1 MPVETVAGQAAGAP
15 PEHASAGD
23 ASRPDAATQG
33 PPTGNGATGKAPA
46 APPVDPRH
54 GTAPGQD
61 PADAA
66 QAGSGPEKAHRPS
79 VAALVIGAV
88 VALAGVLLV
97 LYAWRLPPF
106 ATSVMTTNDATVQ
119 GRVTG
124 MAAQVSGYVRE
135 VLVRDYQMV
144 RRGQPLVR
152 LDPSTYQQQV
162 DQAMATLDSSVANL
176 ANAAQTINTNRANLL
191 SAQADLGAKQAE
203 QERTSIDLAR
213 LSDLASRGSIS
224 IRARDQAVADART
237 ATANVRMA
245 QASIQVAVES
255 IKTALV
261 QRQGLA
267 ATVEGNRAAL
277 EQAKINLGYTM
288 VYAPADGQVGAT
300 NVNQGQYVAAGSQ
313 LIYFVPRELWVVA
326 NYKETQTHHMRVGQA
341 ATVSVDA
348 LGGVRIG
355 GRVVAL
361 SPATGSQFSVL
372 KPDNASG
379 NFTKV
384 VQRIPVK
391 IAVDVRD
398 PATARMRPGMSVVA
412 HIDTAG
418 EGGR

>member
-1 MPVETVAGQAAGAP
+1 MPVETVAHQGADAP
-15 PEHASAGD
+15 PET
-23 ASRPDAATQG
+23 TQG
-33 PPTGNGATGKAPA
+33 APAQGSPTGDGATGKAPA
-46 APPVDPRH
+46 SPPVDPYR
-54 GTAPGQD
+54 GTTPGQD
-61 PADAA
+61 PAADAA
-66 QAGSGPEKAHRPS
+66 RPGPEKLHRPS
-79 VAALVIGAV
+79 IAAIVIAAV
-88 VALAGVLLV
+88 VALAGVLLI

-124 MAAQVSGYVRE
+124 MATQVGGYVKE

-162 DQAMATLDSSVANL
+162 DQAKATLDSSVANL
-176 ANAAQTINTNRANLL
+176 DNAAQTINTNRANLL

-203 QERTSIDLAR
+203 QERTSIDLTR

-224 IRARDQAVADART
+224 IRAQQQAVADART

-245 QASIQVAVES
+245 QASIWVAAES

-267 ATVEGNRAAL
+267 AAVEGNRAAL
-277 EQAKINLGYTM
+277 KQAKINLSYTV
-288 VYAPADGQVGAT
+288 VYAPAYGQVGAT

-313 LIYFVPRELWVVA
+313 LIYFVPRELWVIA
-326 NYKETQTHHMRVGQA
+326 NYKETQTHHMHIGQA

-348 LGGVRIG
+348 LGGQRIG
-355 GRVVAL
+355 GRVTAL

-384 VQRIPVK
+384 VQRLPVK
-391 IAVDVRD
+391 IALDVHD